1 MLLVLDYSI
10 IFVHNLKLNIMKTFR
25 IWHKTS
31 MGIGFED
38 KRAKSI
44 DKLKLSKWLKQ
55 RLLKI
60 EELKN

>member
-1 MLLVLDYSI
+1 
-10 IFVHNLKLNIMKTFR
+10 MKTFR